1 MKAPSEQSVDSYVE
15 QLKIHLEDSLY
26 FVFVLV
32 WFYIG

>member
-1 MKAPSEQSVDSYVE
+1 MKAASKQSVDSYAQ

-26 FVFVLV
+26 FLFVLV